1 MIDGSESGTAASIAF
16 PGNPPS
22 IMVMRAKSQ
31 ARALNRCVYI
41 YGSRSN
47 WLMTTDLSE
56 PPSAAAVW
64 MVPANEND
72 WERHNRGGG

>member
-1 MIDGSESGTAASIAF
+1 MVDGSECGTASIVL
-16 PGNPPS
+16 PDNPPS
-22 IMVMRAKSQ
+22 VMVMRARKQ
-31 ARALNRCVYI
+31 AAALNRCIYI

-56 PPSAAAVW
+56 PPSSAAVW

-72 WERHNRGGG
+72 RGRRSRGSR

>member
-1 MIDGSESGTAASIAF
+1 MIDGSESGTASIAL
-16 PGNPPS
+16 PDSPPS
-22 IMVMRAKSQ
+22 IMLVRARKQ
-31 ARALNRCVYI
+31 ATALNRCVYV

-47 WLMTTDLSE
+47 WLLTTDLNE

-72 WERHNRGGG
+72 RGHRSWGDR